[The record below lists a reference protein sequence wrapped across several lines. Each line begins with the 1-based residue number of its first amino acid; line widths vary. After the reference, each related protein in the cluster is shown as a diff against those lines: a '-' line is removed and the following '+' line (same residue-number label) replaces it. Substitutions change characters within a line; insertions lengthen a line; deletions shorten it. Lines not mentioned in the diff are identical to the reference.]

1 MGRRPSL
8 SPSKG
13 HVNMCVCVDFQ
24 LDYKHALMAP
34 MALLKGTGTD
44 LFELN
49 TNRNNVLLKRQ
60 CTL

>member
-1 MGRRPSL
+1 M
-8 SPSKG
+8 
-13 HVNMCVCVDFQ
+13 NMCMCVDFQ